1 MMDIVEYDPSIL
13 PLRHFASQA
22 VRSTLGRGTDVDA
35 CVALTGEINQ
45 LLAQASQHLQDAGA
59 GIACRVGC
67 NFCCHL
73 QVRVLPH
80 EAIALFRYLK
90 SQMPAATAQR
100 VRAKIDDYTAL
111 PSPPLRRP
119 CAFLI
124 DGECSAYEVRPSA
137 CAGYHSLSKER
148 CEQSFKDPTLATST
162 VVLRSFQVVAA
173 ALEDALKAEL
183 STQGLSHDPSEL
195 HAAVAALLAKPA
207 LIARWRAGRPL
218 LDSV

>member
-1 MMDIVEYDPSIL
+1 MMGTVEHDPSIP
-13 PLRHFASQA
+13 PLQHFASQA
-22 VRSTLGRGTDVDA
+22 VRGTLGRGTDVDA
-35 CVALTGEINQ
+35 CMALARGINH
-45 LLAQASQHLQDAGA
+45 LLAQAAQHLQDTGA
-59 GIACRVGC
+59 GLACRAGC

-80 EAIALFRYLK
+80 EAIALFRYLQ
-90 SQMPAATAQR
+90 SQMSPATAQR
-100 VRAKIDDYTAL
+100 VRERISGYAA
-111 PSPPLRRP
+111 SQLRRP

-124 DGECSAYEVRPSA
+124 DGECAAYEVRPSA

-148 CEQSFKDPTLATST
+148 CEQSFKDPTLPTST

-173 ALEDALKAEL
+173 ALEDGLNAEL
-183 STQGLSHDPSEL
+183 ATHGLSHTRSEL

-218 LDSV
+218 LESA

>member
-1 MMDIVEYDPSIL
+1 MMGAVEHDPSIP
-13 PLRHFASQA
+13 PLQHFASQA

-35 CVALTGEINQ
+35 CVALAHEMNR
-45 LLAQASQHLQDAGA
+45 LLAQAAQHLQDSGA
-59 GIACRVGC
+59 GIACQVGC

-80 EAIALFRYLK
+80 EAIALFRYLQ
-90 SQMPAATAQR
+90 SRMPPATAQR
-100 VRAKIDDYTAL
+100 VREKISAYTASQ
-111 PSPPLRRP
+111 PQRRP

-124 DGECSAYEVRPSA
+124 DGQCAAYEVRPSA

-148 CEQSFKDPTLATST
+148 CEQSFKDPALPTST

-173 ALEDALKAEL
+173 ALEDGLNAEL
-183 STQGLSHDPSEL
+183 ATHGLGHARSEL

-218 LDSV
+218 LDSA